1 MPALLYQHAE
11 STRRPIVAVAAILGA
26 AMSWVGWSYGAPA
39 GFLVVTLFSTLFATG
54 FFVLGRRSGSRI
66 DREGLFFFA
75 GRWEKRIPVADVKSY
90 RRPPWTES
98 QDWIHLR
105 GPGEDEWLVPAYCV
119 GDVGRFT
126 AALDT
131 LGVQREA

>member
-75 GRWEKRIPVADVKSY
+75 GRWEKRIPVADVNSY
-90 RRPPWTES
+90 RRTPWTES

-131 LGVQREA
+131 LGVPQEA